1 MKKVI
6 NTISFTLFIGLCV
19 AHVYL
24 FAMGITLSEEINK
37 YEVEIKKISQDNI
50 ELEKTLS
57 SVESLS
63 HAASLAAS
71 LDFKQKASPVYLNNL
86 GIALRR

>member
-1 MKKVI
+1 MKKLI
-6 NTISFTLFIGLCV
+6 NTISFILFIGLSV
-19 AHVYL
+19 VHIYL
-24 FAMGITLSEEINK
+24 FAMGITLSEEVK
-37 YEVEIKKISQDNI
+37 RYEVEIKKISQDNI

-63 HAASLAAS
+63 NAASLAAS
-71 LDFKQKASPVYLNNL
+71 LEFTEKLSPVYLNNL